1 MTAPPRNCAASPP
14 GTAQVRPWAG
24 ADLAT
29 ALLPGRRQVLVVLRV
44 HRYSL
49 CQFFY
54 VSSEARPRRGAAPR
68 EVPGARARLPQRPAR
83 RTRPRGP
90 RSRRPGSSGRRSGR
104 PAPRCARSCGAG
116 TPCLF
121 CRVVTTATS
130 NGVRF
135 CFCATAYGLRAPSI
149 RLVGGGG
156 RRRRRAHV
164 WDMGADAARGRGRR
178 GARRGARDADIR
190 LAIGL
195 PELRDAARGAAIL
208 GSGCAPNVWVW
219 YRMVSRRYP
228 RPRALGFAG
237 LLLPISAA
245 RPDPAP
251 EPRTLCGSAPHGPG
265 DRSGAVARLQ
275 HGGPE
280 LRIRT

>member
-1 MTAPPRNCAASPP
+1 MLTIT
-14 GTAQVRPWAG
+14 GDG
-24 ADLAT
+24 
-29 ALLPGRRQVLVVLRV
+29 VLF
-44 HRYSL
+44 L
-49 CQFFY
+49 CDG
-54 VSSEARPRRGAAPR
+54 V
-68 EVPGARARLPQRPAR
+68 RPAR
-83 RTRPRGP
+83 
-90 RSRRPGSSGRRSGR
+90 
-104 PAPRCARSCGAG
+104 AQHM
-116 TPCLF
+116 
-121 CRVVTTATS
+121 
-130 NGVRF
+130 
-135 CFCATAYGLRAPSI
+135 I
-149 RLVGGGG
+149 KGGGG
-156 RRRRRAHV
+156 AAAARAHV

-251 EPRTLCGSAPHGPG
+251 EPTLCVDPRPHGPG
-265 DRSGAVARLQ
+265 DRSREPSQGCSMED
-275 HGGPE
+275 PN
-280 LRIRT
+280 

>member
-1 MTAPPRNCAASPP
+1 M
-14 GTAQVRPWAG
+14 
-24 ADLAT
+24 
-29 ALLPGRRQVLVVLRV
+29 
-44 HRYSL
+44 
-49 CQFFY
+49 
-54 VSSEARPRRGAAPR
+54 
-68 EVPGARARLPQRPAR
+68 
-83 RTRPRGP
+83 
-90 RSRRPGSSGRRSGR
+90 
-104 PAPRCARSCGAG
+104 
-116 TPCLF
+116 
-121 CRVVTTATS
+121 
-130 NGVRF
+130 
-135 CFCATAYGLRAPSI
+135 
-149 RLVGGGG
+149 GG

-164 WDMGADAARGRGRR
+164 WDMGAEAARGRGRR

-251 EPRTLCGSAPHGPG
+251 EPTLCVDPRPHSPG
-265 DRSGAVARLQ
+265 DRSGEPSQGCSYTEDRTILPEPELHCTTGSQLGSRAGYWVAR
-275 HGGPE
+275 PP
-280 LRIRT
+280 RTVRRMP